1 MVPEVTVLGN
11 TLTFRSG
18 AVKFLSRP
26 PSTPHELMNTNSHQ
40 RNILITDKLTQYMAG
55 IRASGDLLS
64 KFDQNEFS
72 PVPRTR
78 APLSFSVTL
87 PIATGRHCGNLP

>member
-1 MVPEVTVLGN
+1 MPVSAGWGSWVNIQSSPTTTVTLC
-11 TLTFRSG
+11 FESG
-18 AVKFLSRP
+18 LDPPGRFLSRP

-78 APLSFSVTL
+78 APM
-87 PIATGRHCGNLP
+87 